1 MNAEEQLRQ
10 SRETK
15 QVTHK
20 SQVKNKI
27 ITLVMLA
34 IAATCAIFGYKQQ
47 LEAKANRGE
56 VIKLHREIKR
66 LKEESEAARV
76 EAAKLRN
83 MMEQE
88 RRNMEAVLQAMQ
100 KNKR

>member
-20 SQVKNKI
+20 SQVKNRI

-76 EAAKLRN
+76 EASKLRSLVE
-83 MMEQE
+83 ME
-88 RRNMEAVLQAMQ
+88 RRRTEAALKEMQ
-100 KNKR
+100 SKK

>member
-20 SQVKNKI
+20 SQVKNRI

-76 EAAKLRN
+76 EASKLRSLVE
-83 MMEQE
+83 ME
-88 RRNMEAVLQAMQ
+88 RRRTEAALKEMQ
-100 KNKR
+100 MKR

>member
-20 SQVKNKI
+20 SLVKSKI
-27 ITLVMLA
+27 ISLVMLA
-34 IAATCAIFGYKQQ
+34 IAATCAIFGYEQQ
-47 LEAKANRGE
+47 LEAKANRDE

-76 EAAKLRN
+76 EASKLRSLIE
-83 MMEQE
+83 MEK
-88 RRNMEAVLQAMQ
+88 RRTETALKEMQ
-100 KNKR
+100 SKK

>member
-27 ITLVMLA
+27 ISLVMLA

-47 LEAKANRGE
+47 VEAKANRGE

-66 LKEESEAARV
+66 LKKESEAARV
-76 EAAKLRN
+76 EASKLRSLIE
-83 MMEQE
+83 ME
-88 RRNMEAVLQAMQ
+88 RKRTEAALKEMQ
-100 KNKR
+100 SKR

>member
-76 EAAKLRN
+76 EASKLRSL
-83 MMEQE
+83 MEME
-88 RRNMEAVLQAMQ
+88 RKKTVAALKEMQ
-100 KNKR
+100 SKK